1 MKMTKIYW
9 KKTFIINCILS
20 LFIFSLIFSCNFK
33 SDKNIDIDDAFFKKL
48 AHYYNE
54 KPDSA
59 IILANQA
66 EKKYIQNEEYVK
78 LVRLYGFLS
87 ELYQYRKNDEYKALS
102 YINLALDIFVQHPEL
117 EYDKT
122 FIYIN
127 TGNILYRYKLY
138 EEAIYVYRQIE
149 NISEKFEDPEVIS
162 LIFNNI
168 ALAYEGLEN
177 CDSAKYYFNKT
188 PEYIEKCGEKEY
200 LLKIQYYNYLAS
212 LSFLCGNIDSIP
224 IYFNKTQELYENLDN
239 LFLNSTSQEVKN
251 YQKESKLNY
260 YTNLVRAHTTLS
272 DYYIIKKDFTKAVYN
287 LNIALNNAKTVNL
300 ETRYYRIYSSLYDS
314 YFNLE
319 NYETALK
326 YLDTSLNWNFT
337 NNKNFEEIIEI
348 NENYSKTYKALN
360 NNQLANYHK
369 EQANLYTDSL
379 IFDKNSE
386 ELVLKKIEL
395 AVLPVQLA
403 MKDVELSKIKQDGVI
418 ERQSIFI
425 YILLFGLVFIIITL
439 SIYYKLYKNLK
450 NTQQELA
457 YKTITNI
464 KGTDIRTSSKR
475 MGDATETQLIEKFE
489 DEIIK
494 PKVFL
499 DTNLNLNLVAE
510 KLNSNRSYVS
520 AIINNVYGMNYND
533 YINKL
538 RIEEACQ
545 KIINNT
551 NPNFTIDHLYSE
563 VGFTGKSTFYNAFK
577 KYVGVTPAV
586 FFKLN
591 SKI

>member
-212 LSFLCGNIDSIP
+212 LSFLCENIDSIP

>member
-1 MKMTKIYW
+1 MTKIYW

-212 LSFLCGNIDSIP
+212 LSFLCENIDSIP

>member
-1 MKMTKIYW
+1 MTKIYW